1 MEAYSE
7 EEASKVADD
16 AYKKVLEVLHNISK
30 DKLVIVVTHNYEQIE
45 NMLETVFRNG
55 MLVKERNL
63 SEVRNIL
70 HGGKF

>member
-1 MEAYSE
+1 MSGNITFEDGKTWTEAI
-7 EEASKVADD
+7 DD
-16 AYKKVLEVLHNISK
+16 N
-30 DKLVIVVTHNYEQIE
+30 E